1 MPEPVTNILPTAPPQ
16 GAPAAAPSPNP
27 VADAITRRDALIA
40 DQKWGEKYRA
50 GDLAAKQEMASLQ
63 AVITNSSTADRVDN
77 VIRGTATG
85 GAIEITSPERPLTTS
100 NIRSAAEQFIPALG
114 SEAFKDVMLGTPQTA
129 ERKAEAANL
138 KKQVMTGSDWMRAY
152 RAGSEAH
159 KQQMTRIN
167 AILVAPLAEAA
178 K

>member
-1 MPEPVTNILPTAPPQ
+1 MTDVTTVTSAMPAP

-27 VADAITRRDALIA
+27 VADAIAKRDALIA

-50 GDLAAKQEMASLQ
+50 GNLAAKQEMASLQ

-100 NIRSAAEQFIPALG
+100 NIRSAAEQFVPALG
-114 SEAFKDVMLGTPQTA
+114 PEAFKDVMLGNSVTA

-138 KKQVMTGSDWMRAY
+138 KKQVMSDREWVRAY
-152 RAGSEAH
+152 REGSEAH
-159 KQQMTRIN
+159 RQQMTRIN
-167 AILVAPLAEAA
+167 AILVAPLAE
-178 K
+178 KK

>member
-1 MPEPVTNILPTAPPQ
+1 MNELTNVTPAMPAS

-50 GDLAAKQEMASLQ
+50 GNLAAKQEMASLQ

-85 GAIEITSPERPLTTS
+85 GEIEITSPEHPLTTS

-114 SEAFKDVMLGTPQTA
+114 SEAFKDVMLGNSVGA
-129 ERKAEAANL
+129 EKKAEATNL
-138 KKQVMTGSDWMRAY
+138 KKQLMTYREWLRAY
-152 RAGSEAH
+152 REGSVAH
-159 KQQMTRIN
+159 REQMTRIN
-167 AILVAPLAEAA
+167 AVLCAPLAEAA

>member
-1 MPEPVTNILPTAPPQ
+1 MTEVTTITPAMPVS

-27 VADAITRRDALIA
+27 VADAITRRAALIA

-85 GAIEITSPERPLTTS
+85 GEIEITSPEHPLTTS

-138 KKQVMTGSDWMRAY
+138 KKQVMSDREWVRAY
-152 RAGSEAH
+152 REGSVAH
-159 KQQMTRIN
+159 REQATRIN
-167 AILVAPLAEAA
+167 AVLVAPLSEAA